1 MKSYYD
7 YIIVGT
13 GPSGLALAQCLCHSN
28 NSILL
33 LDSVNV
39 IGGCHRVLRV
49 PYEGKYQLFTEHG
62 PRIYQST
69 YKNFQMLLKDMN
81 QNFYSLF
88 TPYRYSVFQEM
99 ARQAWKNLSLKEMM
113 HFGFAFLLF
122 LSDEN
127 FGKQTTVLQFAQKYH
142 FQPQAIQMLDRACRM
157 IDGSGIER
165 FSLNRLFQIINQTCF
180 YQIYEPVQANDK
192 GLFPKWQG
200 YLEQQDNVDLLL
212 EHDVIHLSYNREI
225 NSIHSIWAVD
235 KKNHNTIEIKCRNVI
250 LAIPP
255 LSIVRILATCHEN
268 IKNSFLPY
276 PHLLRLAQK
285 TEYIP
290 YICITYH
297 WDTIQKIRPI
307 HGFPTGEWGIIFIVL
322 SDYMQEEFSK
332 TLISTCVSYTDRK
345 SLHTGKTAN
354 QSSAE
359 EVMEE
364 TFRQLKQVLPS
375 LENPTV
381 SLISSQCFYDGKTQ
395 TWKQK
400 DISYFSS
407 IDEKPLTNHGKVKN
421 LYNVGTHN
429 GNSDYAATT
438 METAV
443 VNAIVLAH
451 ELDPSLQS
459 RFPLQKITTLRF
471 AFTIFVSCLLILL
484 IVIAFIILFKK
495 KNKKN
500 IR

>member
-13 GPSGLALAQCLCHSN
+13 GPSGLALAQCLCHTH

-33 LDSVNV
+33 LDSVDA

-49 PYEGKYQLFTEHG
+49 PYQEKYQLFTEHG
-62 PRIYQST
+62 PRIYPSN
-69 YKNFQMLLKDMN
+69 YKNFQMLLTKMGYS
-81 QNFYSLF
+81 FESLF
-88 TPYRYSVFQEM
+88 TPYRYSILVEI
-99 ARQAWKNLSLKEMM
+99 ARQVWRNLSINEMM
-113 HFGFAFLLF
+113 HLGLSFLLF
-122 LSDEN
+122 LSDDQ
-127 FGKQTTVLQFAQKYH
+127 FGKQTTVLQFVQKHH

-157 IDGSGIER
+157 VDGSGIDR
-165 FSLNRLFQIINQTCF
+165 YSLNRLFQIVNQSFF
-180 YQIYEPVQANDK
+180 YQVYQPVQANDK
-192 GLFPKWQG
+192 GLFHKWHA
-200 YLEQQDNVDLLL
+200 YFEQHDNMDFLL
-212 EHDVIHLSYNREI
+212 EHDVLHLSYNRQI
-225 NSIHSIWAVD
+225 NSIHSVWAVD

-255 LSIVRILATCHEN
+255 PSIARVLSTCHEH

-276 PHLLRLAQK
+276 DRLLHLAQT

-297 WDTIQKIRPI
+297 WNTVQKITST
-307 HGFPTGEWGIIFIVL
+307 HGFPVGEWGIIFIVL
-322 SDYMQEEFSK
+322 SDYLQEEFSK

-364 TFRQLKQVLPS
+364 TFRQLQQVLPS
-375 LENPTV
+375 LETPTV
-381 SLISSQCFYDGKTQ
+381 SLLSPQCFYDTKTQ

-400 DISYFSS
+400 DISYFAS
-407 IDEKPLTNHGKVKN
+407 IHEQPLPNHGKVKN

-429 GNSDYAATT
+429 GNSDYNATT

-443 VNAIVLAH
+443 INSIVLASQ
-451 ELDPSLQS
+451 LDSSVSTQ
-459 RFPLQKITTLRF
+459 FPLQKITTLRF
-471 AFTIFVSCLLILL
+471 AFLMFVCVLFVLLLLIA
-484 IVIAFIILFKK
+484 IIILFKK
-495 KNKKN
+495 KNKK
-500 IR
+500 